1 MQRISS
7 LRLGLQVSLRI
18 HLRAVFLLLGMISLF
33 SSCSS
38 SSRSYTAP
46 LITARKPRVN
56 HLGYSRPI
64 STKYRISQ
72 WYKPRKNR
80 KHKGI
85 DIAGKKGS
93 PIFTV
98 ASGRV
103 VYQGRKFSGYG
114 KMILIK
120 HDKGISTIYAHLS
133 KIFVTAGQRVSRGQL
148 IGAMGNTGRSSG
160 VHLHFEIMKNKL
172 PVNPTK
178 YIKF

>member
-1 MQRISS
+1 MQR
-7 LRLGLQVSLRI
+7 LPSLRI
-18 HLRAVFLLLGMISLF
+18 ILKKSLFLVGAALLL
-33 SSCSS
+33 SSCASS
-38 SSRSYTAP
+38 GRSYTAP

-72 WYKPRKNR
+72 WFKPRRNR
-80 KHKGI
+80 SHKGI

-93 PIFTV
+93 PIFSV

-133 KIFVTAGQRVSRGQL
+133 KIFVTAGQHVSRGQL
-148 IGAMGNTGRSSG
+148 VGAMGNTGRSSG
-160 VHLHFEIMKNKL
+160 VHLHFEIMEHKI